1 MSAPVHDAQD
11 EGVLRLVGF
20 RIADWRFCIR
30 LSQVQT
36 SLMPCEITRVFHTP
50 AFVRGIISLRGIIVC
65 VLDLGSL
72 LGLGGRSDSHHRF
85 LVVSDSG
92 IQAAIPVDEVFRIP
106 EIPAGLVEPLP
117 ASVAPAH
124 RTILEGVI
132 NTAGL
137 EEQEG
142 TAGEDTLTLLD
153 AAALFEA
160 PEVAALRSRR

>member
-1 MSAPVHDAQD
+1 MSALLPDAED
-11 EGVLRLVGF
+11 ASVLRLVGF

-36 SLMPCEITRVFHTP
+36 SLMPCEVTRVFHTP
-50 AFVRGIISLRGIIVC
+50 EFVRGIISLRGIIVC
-65 VLDLGSL
+65 VLDLGRL
-72 LGLGGRSDSHHRF
+72 LGLSAQTDSHHRF
-85 LVVSDSG
+85 LVVSHSG
-92 IQAAIPVDEVFRIP
+92 IQAAIPVGDVFRIP
-106 EIPAGLVEPLP
+106 EIPVDLVEPLP

-137 EEQEG
+137 PDVEG
-142 TAGEDTLTLLD
+142 TAGQDTLTLID
-153 AAALFEA
+153 AGSLFES

>member
-1 MSAPVHDAQD
+1 MSTPVHDAQD
-11 EGVLRLVGF
+11 DSVLRLVGF

-50 AFVRGIISLRGIIVC
+50 EFVRGIISLRGIIVC
-65 VLDLGSL
+65 VLDLGRL
-72 LGLGGRSDSHHRF
+72 LGLSGRSDSHQRF

-92 IQAAIPVDEVFRIP
+92 IQAAIPVGDVFRIP

-132 NTAGL
+132 NTASL
-137 EEQEG
+137 EDVEG
-142 TAGEDTLTLLD
+142 TTGEDTLTLLD